1 MRDLSLVVLVALAA
15 CGGGKEAPP
24 SSGRGSESGSQV
36 TPVQPRVT
44 GLKIFVDDVEV
55 ATLDV
60 AKVGAWPRLDTLVPE
75 NARRLG
81 TWQAITIKSG
91 KPAPSELA
99 NPFQTYRDY
108 APALFPGEGGGIS
121 FGMFDPV
128 ELGKR
133 GKPALREDGVTEL
146 RIKLDTS
153 GARGGNDHG
162 GGEVIDPAN
171 VSLAIKTPKGGTK
184 LSGEKLLSLPR
195 EPMPG
200 GGGEAQGWQIPQL
213 LEAAGVKKFKKL
225 RLVDAGGMTLPLEK
239 AEIDANTVPFL
250 KLNRQGALR
259 YRLYKKAGSGWQA
272 AADLRNVATIEV
284 LE

>member
-1 MRDLSLVVLVALAA
+1 MRKLSLVVVLALAG
-15 CGGGKEAPP
+15 CGGGKEATP
-24 SSGRGSESGSQV
+24 SKGPGSGSQV

-44 GLKIFVDDVEV
+44 GLKIYVGDAEV
-55 ATLDV
+55 ATVDAAEV
-60 AKVGAWPRLDTLVPE
+60 AAWPRLDTLVPE
-75 NARRLG
+75 EARRLG
-81 TWQAITIKSG
+81 KWQAISIKSG
-91 KPAPSELA
+91 KPAPSEIA
-99 NPFQTYRDY
+99 NPFATYRDY

-121 FGMFDPV
+121 FGLFDPV

-146 RIKLDTS
+146 RIKLDAS

-171 VSLAIKTPKGGTK
+171 VTLAIKTPKGETK
-184 LSGEKLLSLPR
+184 LSGEKLLALPR

-200 GGGEAQGWQIPQL
+200 GGGDAKGWQVPQL
-213 LEAAGVKKFKKL
+213 LEAAGVKTFKKL
-225 RLVDAGGMTLPLEK
+225 RLVDAGGMTLTLEK
-239 AEIDANTVPFL
+239 AELDGNTIPFL

-259 YRLYKKAGSGWQA
+259 YRLYKKAGTGWQG
-272 AADLRNVATIEV
+272 AADLRSVTTIEV